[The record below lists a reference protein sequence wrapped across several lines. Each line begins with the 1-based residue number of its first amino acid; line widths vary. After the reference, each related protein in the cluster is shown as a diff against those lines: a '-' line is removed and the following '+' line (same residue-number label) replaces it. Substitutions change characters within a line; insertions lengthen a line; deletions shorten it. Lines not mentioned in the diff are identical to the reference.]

1 MNDTQFDDYFNDKL
15 KDFAAPVPAGLWDKV
30 AEGQLD
36 QFIGS
41 SLRDAEAP
49 VPAGLWDK
57 ISDAQFD
64 NFIGDQLYGQ
74 TVPVSAGLWDKI
86 SDGQFDNFVGGQL
99 QDHQAPVPADMW
111 DRVSD
116 GQFDSFIGEKLY
128 DHTAPVPAGLWD
140 NINDAQFDQFVAGQ
154 FKDHESPVPAGL
166 WEKVKPEEDNDRVGF
181 IWFRYPAVAA
191 ILIGVMLALGTWAGY
206 RFYQSQKKNE
216 AEQTIVNPSNKKG
229 NAEGSTSTESTV
241 TPEQNQQ
248 SVPVTPSTTVD
259 ATTKQA
265 PAERST
271 TTVPAT
277 TDAGNTPDAKKVFES
292 SSEVSVSGTAKKK
305 SLRINGNLNV
315 SPKSQSGLNLKPPA
329 DKNDLSYSS
338 YDIFKNKIAVTHTN
352 DNTIDEDNGIPV
364 EPYQQNLLTAV
375 TIPSGINKNMSMLD
389 RQLSTLNHTSQ
400 FRNVIIC
407 PSDNKNKNTDLYLE
421 AWGSPDLVFK
431 SVSNVSATPLF
442 LSRKDSSES
451 MQISYSAGLRL
462 VKPLT
467 NNIILKTGIQ
477 YSQAN
482 EKYVYRT
489 ENEVK
494 TTTVVTLRT
503 IIRGPGDTVIV
514 KDTSTLQTI
523 GFKNNTVKNRYRS
536 FDIPV
541 TIGYQFGDDDLKFGI
556 NAGVMI
562 NLSSWYEGVILDSSL
577 ATVTLNKTGNNV
589 YKTNIGIGLYG
600 GVSVIK
606 RLSDDMH
613 IFFEP
618 YFRYGLSN
626 MTTSQ
631 SKYNQKFSVGGLAIG
646 LRINL
651 NRN

>member
-15 KDFAAPVPAGLWDKV
+15 KDHAAPVPAGLWEKV

-41 SLRDAEAP
+41 SLKDAEAT
-49 VPAGLWDK
+49 VPEGLWDK
-57 ISDAQFD
+57 ITDSQFD
-64 NFIGDQLYGQ
+64 NFIGDQLFDQ
-74 TVPVSAGLWDKI
+74 KAPVPSGLWDKI
-86 SDGQFDNFVGGQL
+86 TDGQFDNFVGGQL
-99 QDHQAPVPADMW
+99 QDHQAPVPSDMW

-116 GQFDSFIGEKLY
+116 GQFDNFIGEKLF

-140 NINDAQFDQFVAGQ
+140 SINDGQFDQFVADQ
-154 FKDHESPVPAGL
+154 FRDHEAPVPAGL
-166 WEKVKPEEDNDRVGF
+166 WEKVKPEEDDDKVGF

-191 ILIGVMLALGTWAGY
+191 VLIGIMLALGTWAGY
-206 RFYQSQKKNE
+206 RFYLSQKNIDT
-216 AEQTIVNPSNKKG
+216 EQTLSNPSNKKG
-229 NAEGSTSTESTV
+229 NTDANKPIEPNVPAGQQKAIPV
-241 TPEQNQQ
+241 TPEDAANKQIPADHSGNA
-248 SVPVTPSTTVD
+248 VPS
-259 ATTKQA
+259 
-265 PAERST
+265 
-271 TTVPAT
+271 T
-277 TDAGNTPDAKKVFES
+277 TDAGNTPESKKIVES
-292 SSEVSVSGTAKKK
+292 SSEVSVSGMAKKK
-305 SLRINGNLNV
+305 MIRANGELNT
-315 SPKSQSGLNLKPPA
+315 SPKNQSGLDLKPTVNNN
-329 DKNDLSYSS
+329 NDISS
-338 YDIFKNKIAVTHTN
+338 NTYDIFKNKIAITPATN
-352 DNTIDEDNGIPV
+352 NSVIDDNGIPV
-364 EPYQQNLLTAV
+364 EPYQQNLLTAF
-375 TIPSGINKNMSMLD
+375 TIPTGMNRNTGMIEK
-389 RQLSTLNHTSQ
+389 QLSTLNHTSQ
-400 FRNVIIC
+400 YRNVIIC
-407 PSDNKNKNTDLYLE
+407 PSDNKNRNTDIYVE
-421 AWGSPDLVFK
+421 AWGSPDMVFK

-451 MQISYSAGLRL
+451 MQLSYSAGLRL
-462 VKPLT
+462 VKPIT
-467 NNIILKTGIQ
+467 NNIIFKTGIQ

-482 EKYVYRT
+482 QKYVYRT

-503 IIRGPGDTVIV
+503 IIRGPGDTVVV

-523 GFKNNTVKNRYRS
+523 GFRNNTVKNRYRS

-589 YKTNIGIGLYG
+589 YKTNIGLGLYG

-651 NRN
+651 NRNN